1 MKNIIIKNGVIVTS
15 KQSYVS
21 DILIEG
27 TKIVQIS
34 ENIEKKDAIIIDASK
49 KYVFPGAID
58 PHVHFNLKTPAG
70 ITADNFVTG
79 SKAAIYGGTTTVIDF
94 VTPEKGEKLTDAL
107 IKRKKEASGAKTN
120 VFFHVSPI
128 EWTNTTAQEMREC
141 VENFGIKSFKVYMAY
156 KSGIGLNDN
165 VLMNVLEV
173 AKELGVLVTA
183 HCENDEAINYLRTK
197 FISEGKTE
205 PKYHPLSRPETT
217 EAEAINR
224 IITLAE
230 IVDTPLYI
238 VHVSTK
244 LGIETIEKAQKRGV
258 KVFAETCPHYLL
270 LDDSVYNQEINEA
283 SKFVLSPPIRKKTD
297 QLALWKAIQNGVVQT
312 IGTDHCSFNVKGQKD
327 LGRNDFT
334 KIANGA
340 GGVEHR
346 LELLY
351 TYGITNKKIENLSK
365 MVEITASNPA
375 KIFGLK
381 NKGDIKVGYDADI
394 VIWNPKSKK
403 VISHKNHIQNCDNN
417 IFEGFETE
425 GKAEIV
431 ILGGEIVK
439 S

>member
-1 MKNIIIKNGVIVTS
+1 MKNIIIKNGVIVTL
-15 KQSYVS
+15 KQSYVA

-27 TKIVQIS
+27 TKIVEVS

-58 PHVHFNLKTPAG
+58 PHVHFNLTTPAG
-70 ITADNFVTG
+70 VTADNFVTG

-107 IKRKKEASGAKTN
+107 IKRKKEASVSKTN

-128 EWTNTTAQEMREC
+128 EWTNTTAQEMKEC
-141 VENFGIKSFKVYMAY
+141 VENFGVKSFKVYMAY

-165 VLMNVLEV
+165 ILMKVLKT

-183 HCENDEAINYLRTK
+183 HCENDEIINYLRTK

-205 PKYHPLSRPETT
+205 PKYHPLSRPEIA

-224 IITLAE
+224 IIILAE
-230 IVDTPLYI
+230 IVDTPIYI

-244 LGIETIEKAQKRGV
+244 LGIETIEMAQKRGV

-270 LDDSVYNQEINEA
+270 LDDSVYNQEFKEA

-297 QLALWKAIQNGVVQT
+297 QLALWKAIQNGVIQT

-327 LGRNDFT
+327 LGRNNFS

-340 GGVEHR
+340 GSVEHR

-351 TYGITNKKIENLSK
+351 TYGIENKNIKNLSK

-381 NKGDIKVGYDADI
+381 NKGDIKVDYDADI
-394 VIWNPKSKK
+394 IIWNPKNKK

-417 IFEGFETE
+417 IFEGFKTE
-425 GKAEIV
+425 GEAEIV
-431 ILGGEIVK
+431 IIGGEIVK
-439 S
+439 Q